1 MGKSGQVSNLKP
13 RVTVVCPVCA
23 EPLMCSF
30 VSRTES
36 QLSWALAP
44 EGERHLKEAHRES
57 DVHQLVVKDYLSL
70 VA

>member
-13 RVTVVCPVCA
+13 RVTVVCPVCDQ
-23 EPLMCSF
+23 PLKLSY
-30 VSRTES
+30 VSRTEG
-36 QLSWALAP
+36 QLSWVLAP
-44 EGERHLKEAHRES
+44 EGARHLTEDHRES